1 MENHCATCGTVLV
14 EKKLFPLPSLNIS
27 FMLYNLCLLC
37 FTLQPYTTTKGPG
50 SIFCCPW
57 VLGSCCR
64 VHPEA
69 TWRKL
74 QAEQA
79 LLLQPHQSLW
89 PSWQSL
95 LTLSSSWSLL
105 ILPTPLGP
113 PAGLFDR
120 AALQSGN
127 PPHLL
132 PVCARAGTVIIK
144 FLKIFAAHSFSPSR
158 CLQVAALPSSRRY
171 FSSLLSPLTE
181 PPADW
186 WIF

>member
-27 FMLYNLCLLC
+27 FMLCNLCLLC

-127 PPHLL
+127 PPTCCLYVQGQELSSLNSLRSLL
-132 PVCARAGTVIIK
+132 PIPFPHLGASKWQLC
-144 FLKIFAAHSFSPSR
+144 P
-158 CLQVAALPSSRRY
+158 QVEDI
-171 FSSLLSPLTE
+171 SLACCHL
-181 PPADW
+181 
-186 WIF
+186 

>member
-1 MENHCATCGTVLV
+1 MSQDIPGWRGPWKTSNPNSCLGRLSSEASPGCSALYPVDSPGMENHCATCGTVLV

-79 LLLQPHQSLW
+79 LLLQPHQSL
-89 PSWQSL
+89 
-95 LTLSSSWSLL
+95 
-105 ILPTPLGP
+105 
-113 PAGLFDR
+113 
-120 AALQSGN
+120 
-127 PPHLL
+127 
-132 PVCARAGTVIIK
+132 
-144 FLKIFAAHSFSPSR
+144 
-158 CLQVAALPSSRRY
+158 
-171 FSSLLSPLTE
+171 
-181 PPADW
+181 
-186 WIF
+186 